1 MVSPLLLVLLGAAL
15 ADSLGAPRGF
25 SRYGSWNSGR
35 YPVWRD
41 GDPRNKNVWRG
52 GGVSFR
58 IGNDGP
64 TLTGAKVTFSIQ
76 IKFPHN
82 QNVTEDGDV
91 VWTHNCT
98 VNGTQYQGGDPI
110 YPSEGSSAGWSGF
123 FPNGAPF
130 PRTFNRRKP
139 RFVFVWQTR
148 GKFWQVADGPSSSLT
163 IDTDDIPLGSY
174 SMEVVVYHSRGKDK
188 FVPLGQAATQFTVT
202 DQIPFSLLIS
212 QISDVNRADQ
222 SFIQNKAISFVI
234 HLHDPSQ
241 YLQDA
246 DIAFNWDFGDNSGT
260 LISRSLQV
268 THTYLSA
275 GAFRPQVTLQA
286 SIPSAS
292 CGTSGDIPTPGATT
306 EGSGLVTSDPPTTPQ
321 LASTAPAEVS
331 VVPVQPSTPS
341 PILTTNPTVPSNLDL
356 AVPASVEVP
365 ANDATPLNEMANVA
379 SQTPEEA
386 AVVPVS
392 TTATEVAEEAG
403 IIEDEVNVDTAAE
416 DPEVAVLDGTQGTPE
431 NIAESV
437 TVAASLDLASEATTV
452 LGDVAEEVES
462 DTAAEVVEEDATQV
476 APADDDAAAELVTV
490 ATPASV
496 VENVVAAV
504 DAVTPLTDAAAGEIS
519 NEIVETAD
527 VLLPEDQIE
536 ATANVPL
543 LVAKRQVLENSGE
556 TCLIYRYGSFSTD
569 LDIVQGIEAVQIIQV
584 ANVNTAESSNV
595 VDLTVACQGSLPN
608 EVCTIIS
615 DENCEV
621 PLQTTCSE
629 VLPTPE
635 CQLVLRQIF
644 NDTGVFCVNVSLTN
658 GVSLAAAS
666 AHVNI
671 NAASSSSTTTITLL
685 VLGLLLVAGAVGAV
699 AFTYRHRLKAYHPL
713 TEEGLNRRP
722 EEEEQMSI
730 QSFLR
735 TFLGWEI
742 VGENRPLLRSQVV

>member
-1 MVSPLLLVLLGAAL
+1 MDHGI
-15 ADSLGAPRGF
+15 
-25 SRYGSWNSGR
+25 
-35 YPVWRD
+35 PV
-41 GDPRNKNVWRG
+41 GILFGKME
-52 GGVSFR
+52 
-58 IGNDGP
+58 
-64 TLTGAKVTFSIQ
+64 IQ
-76 IKFPHN
+76 E
-82 QNVTEDGDV
+82 TEMFG
-91 VWTHNCT
+91 
-98 VNGTQYQGGDPI
+98 
-110 YPSEGSSAGWSGF
+110 E
-123 FPNGAPF
+123 
-130 PRTFNRRKP
+130 
-139 RFVFVWQTR
+139 
-148 GKFWQVADGPSSSLT
+148 VADGPSSSLT
-163 IDTDDIPLGSY
+163 IGTDDIPLGSY

-292 CGTSGDIPTPGATT
+292 CGTSGDTPTPGATT

-321 LASTAPAEVS
+321 LASTAPAEGS

-356 AVPASVEVP
+356 AAPASVEVP

-392 TTATEVAEEAG
+392 TTATEVAVEAG
-403 IIEDEVNVDTAAE
+403 TIEDEANANTAVE
-416 DPEVAVLDGTQGTPE
+416 DPEVAVLDETQDTPE
-431 NIAESV
+431 NTAESV
-437 TVAASLDLASEATTV
+437 TVAASLDLANEATTM

-462 DTAAEVVEEDATQV
+462 DTAAEVVEEDTTQV
-476 APADDDAAAELVTV
+476 APADAAAEVVTV
-490 ATPASV
+490 AAPASV
-496 VENVVAAV
+496 VANVVAPV
-504 DAVTPLTDAAAGEIS
+504 DAVTPLTDAATAGEIS
-519 NEIVETAD
+519 NEIVETED

-556 TCLIYRYGSFSTD
+556 TCLIYRYGSFATD
-569 LDIVQGIEAVQIIQV
+569 LDVVQGIEAVQIIQV

-629 VLPTPE
+629 VVPTPE

-644 NDTGVFCVNVSLTN
+644 NDTGVFCVNVSLAN
-658 GVSLAAAS
+658 SVSLAAAS
-666 AHVNI
+666 AHINI

-713 TEEGLNRRP
+713 TEEGLSRRP
-722 EEEEQMSI
+722 EAEDQTSV

-735 TFLGWEI
+735 TFLGWEL